1 MALINTDVMAGQVD
15 ANLRNRVEGQRVTG
29 DLRVCEAI
37 YTTLGTEVTADVIQI
52 AKLPAGAILYPEKMW
67 IISEGIGGTAIVLT
81 SIGDA
86 LDAARYA
93 TADIAL
99 TAASTV
105 PIFLTVLVP
114 LFLTRYVMLPTSNVI
129 TATTA
134 GTFPPTAAKKII
146 FHLEYRMP

>member
-1 MALINTDVMAGQVD
+1 MALINTDVMAGQIDV
-15 ANLRNRVEGQRVTG
+15 NLRNRVEGQRVTG
-29 DLRVCEAI
+29 DLRICEATWL
-37 YTTLGTEVTADVIQI
+37 TTGAEVTADVLQI
-52 AKLPAGAILYPEKMW
+52 AKLPVGAILFPEKCFFV
-67 IISEGIGGTAIVLT
+67 SEGIGGTAIVFT

-93 TADIAL
+93 TVDIAL

-114 LFLTRYVMLPTSNVI
+114 LFLTRYVMLATSNVI

-134 GTFPPTAAKKII
+134 GTFPPTAAKKVLC
-146 FHLEYRMP
+146 HLEYRMP